1 MRGYVY
7 RLGRRRTA
15 SIVLALGAAATL
27 AGGASG
33 AAMAKP
39 ATAMAKPAAKSHPA
53 VKTHSVVAH
62 ATGHKI
68 A

>member
-7 RLGRRRTA
+7 RPGRRRTA
-15 SIVLALGAAATL
+15 SIVLALGAAAAF
-27 AGGASG
+27 AGGAS
-33 AAMAKP
+33 ATAMAKP
-39 ATAMAKPAAKSHPA
+39 PSAMAKPAAKNHAA